1 MRSGVSRPTTVRGP
15 AAAARDRAGLV
26 TGLLSGAL
34 WGAAAVILAEALTRR
49 PLAGADALYAAPL
62 VVAALHD
69 CFAAVWVSAA
79 NAGGGRLRA
88 VGAALRTRDG
98 LVIGAAALL
107 GGPLAM
113 STYLL
118 AIDFSGASYAVAVSA
133 VFPALGALLGRL
145 FLGDRLRGPAW
156 AGVFLAVAGAA
167 VASYAPPAGA
177 SSHYVLG
184 TLCAAVSAVGWA
196 AEGVMVTHAMS
207 RMPALAALNIRELV
221 SAASYLVVVVPAFG
235 IVGLTGRTLVTPAG
249 ALLVAASIAGAAAYL
264 AYYRSLALIGPARA
278 MPPNSTYVLWTIG
291 LTLAV
296 TGDPP
301 GWRLVLGGLVV
312 VAGIT
317 LVASFSGEVDAKPAT
332 NVEPLP
338 GPKRS
343 GELD

>member
-1 MRSGVSRPTTVRGP
+1 MHVIGSATVRGRL
-15 AAAARDRAGLV
+15 AATPQDRAGLV
-26 TGLLSGAL
+26 TGLLSGAR

-49 PLAGADALYAAPL
+49 PLASSDALYAAPL

-69 CFAAVWVSAA
+69 CFAAVWVTAVNAA
-79 NAGGGRLRA
+79 GGRLRTVA
-88 VGAALRTRDG
+88 AALRTRDG

-118 AIDFSGASYAVAVSA
+118 AIDFAGASYAVAVSA

-145 FLGDRLRGPAW
+145 VLKDRLRAPAW
-156 AGVFLAVAGAA
+156 AGIMLAVIGAA
-167 VASYAPPAGA
+167 LASYAPPAGA

-207 RMPALAALNIRELV
+207 RLPALAALNIRELV
-221 SAASYLVVVVPAFG
+221 SAASYVCVVVPAFG
-235 IVGLTGRTLVTPAG
+235 IAGLTGRTLVVPAG
-249 ALLVAASIAGAAAYL
+249 GLLVAASIAGAAAYL

-291 LTLAV
+291 LSLAV
-296 TGDPP
+296 TGEPP
-301 GWRLVLGGLVV
+301 GWRLILGGLVV
-312 VAGIT
+312 VAGISM
-317 LVASFSGEVDAKPAT
+317 VAWFSGPVEIGPAA
-332 NVEPLP
+332 VSEPLATP
-338 GPKRS
+338 GRVES
-343 GELD
+343 D

>member
-1 MRSGVSRPTTVRGP
+1 MI
-15 AAAARDRAGLV
+15 
-26 TGLLSGAL
+26 GLLSGAL
-34 WGAAAVILAEALTRR
+34 WGTAAVILAEALLHR

-69 CFAAVWVSAA
+69 CMAAVWVSLV
-79 NAGGGRLRA
+79 NGAGGSLPT
-88 VGAALRTRDG
+88 VWAALRTRDG

-133 VFPALGALLGRL
+133 VFPALGAMLGRL
-145 FLGDRLRGPAW
+145 FLGDRLRGAAW

-207 RMPALAALNIRELV
+207 RMPALVALNIRELV
-221 SAASYLVVVVPAFG
+221 SAASYLCIVVPAFG
-235 IVGLTGRTLVTPAG
+235 VVGLTGSTLIAPAG
-249 ALLVAASIAGAAAYL
+249 ALMVAASIAGAAAYL

-296 TGDPP
+296 TGDAP
-301 GWRLVLGGLVV
+301 GWRLVLGGIVV

-317 LVASFSGEVDAKPAT
+317 LVASFSGQVGAEPAAD
-332 NVEPLP
+332 
-338 GPKRS
+338 
-343 GELD
+343 GERHAATGGGGTD

>member
-1 MRSGVSRPTTVRGP
+1 MRSGVSRPTTVRGS

-49 PLAGADALYAAPL
+49 PLARADALYAAPL

-69 CFAAVWVSAA
+69 CFAAVWVSAVNA
-79 NAGGGRLRA
+79 AGGKLRSVA
-88 VGAALRTRDG
+88 AALRTRDG
-98 LVIGAAALL
+98 LVIAAAALL

-118 AIDFSGASYAVAVSA
+118 AIDFAGASYAVAVSA

-145 FLGDRLRGPAW
+145 VLRDRLRAPAW
-156 AGVFLAVAGAA
+156 AGIMLAVVGAA

-207 RMPALAALNIRELV
+207 RLPALVALNIRELV
-221 SAASYLVVVVPAFG
+221 SAASYLCILLPVFG
-235 IVGLTGRTLVTPAG
+235 IAGLAGRALVAPSVGL
-249 ALLVAASIAGAAAYL
+249 LLAASIAGAGAYL

-291 LTLAV
+291 LSLAV
-296 TGDPP
+296 TGEPP

-317 LVASFSGEVDAKPAT
+317 LVASFAGQVEAGPAAVAEAQASARH
-332 NVEPLP
+332 VEP
-338 GPKRS
+338 
-343 GELD
+343 D